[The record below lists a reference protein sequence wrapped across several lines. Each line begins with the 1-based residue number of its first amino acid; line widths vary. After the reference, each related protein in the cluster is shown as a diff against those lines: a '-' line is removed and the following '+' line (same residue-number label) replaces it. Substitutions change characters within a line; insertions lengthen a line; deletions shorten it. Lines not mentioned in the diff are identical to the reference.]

1 MSYESAA
8 QSLPRQRT
16 FVQRHR
22 PTQQPSLKRSVE
34 SRADRIHLRNRVLVA
49 RLYYWQE
56 IMRRRTDDVM
66 IILSENEFFVDERTI
81 QNALVELADYYTD
94 LCRRHVTARQLQ
106 RKYPSFKF

>member
-1 MSYESAA
+1 MNPQLSLFPGNELSYNDTGRRS
-8 QSLPRQRT
+8 SLP
-16 FVQRHR
+16 
-22 PTQQPSLKRSVE
+22 LKRSVE

-81 QNALVELADYYTD
+81 QNALIEQADYYTD